1 MPRMPLTKIV
11 ATIGP
16 ATSSPDRIRELI
28 DAGVS
33 VIRMNFS
40 HGTYDEHQRVYERV
54 RIAAREM
61 GRQIA
66 ILQDLQGP
74 KLRVGELVDNGP
86 VLLQDGHPFHICTK
100 PVEGTVERVS
110 TSYQDLGRDVRP
122 GDHILLDDGN
132 LELRVDRVERGTAFG
147 DDIVTTVI
155 HGGAL
160 KPHKRINLPG
170 TIVSAPSLTDK
181 DIADLE
187 FGVHLG
193 VDMVA
198 LSFVRE
204 ASDIGEAKERI
215 RSLGGSQPVIAK
227 IEKPQAVA
235 DLQAIVDITDG
246 VMVARG
252 DLGVEMSPEEV
263 PLIQKRLIQM
273 ANRAGIPVITATQM
287 LESMIANPR
296 PTRAEAS
303 DVANA
308 VFDGSDAVMLSGETA
323 VGAYP
328 IDAVRIMGRIANTV
342 EQDPLW
348 ASQLRHEMPERI
360 ISRDA
365 VAAAHAATSLATST
379 GAVAIAVLT
388 ETGHTARRVS
398 QARPGVPIVALT
410 AHEMVANRLALW
422 HGVLPILDPL
432 DGAIEDLVI
441 NAERHIR
448 QRDIAS
454 SGETIIVVGAVPRR
468 NGDRAVFLEI
478 HHLD

>member
-1 MPRMPLTKIV
+1 MARLTLTKIV

-16 ATSSPDRIRELI
+16 ATSSAERIRELI
-28 DAGVS
+28 DAGIDV
-33 VIRMNFS
+33 VRMNFS
-40 HGTYDEHQRVYERV
+40 HGTYDEHQQVYERV
-54 RIAAREM
+54 RQISGEV
-61 GRQIA
+61 GRQVA

-74 KLRVGELVDNGP
+74 KLRVGELINGGP
-86 VLLQDGHPFHICTK
+86 VLLQDGHPFRICTK
-100 PVEGTVERVS
+100 PVEGTVERAS

-122 GDHILLDDGN
+122 GDYILLDDGN
-132 LELRVDRVERGTAFG
+132 LELRVERVEHNTEFG
-147 DDIVTTVI
+147 DDILTTVI

-160 KPHKRINLPG
+160 KPHKGINLPG
-170 TIVSAPSLTDK
+170 TNVSAPSLTPK
-181 DIADLE
+181 DVADLE
-187 FGVHLG
+187 FGVRLG
-193 VDMVA
+193 VDMIA

-204 ASDIGEAKERI
+204 AADIVAAKKHI
-215 RSLGGSQPVIAK
+215 QDLGGSQPVIAK
-227 IEKPQAVA
+227 IEKPQAV
-235 DLQAIVDITDG
+235 DNLQAIVDVTDG

-348 ASQLRHEMPERI
+348 ARQLRHEMPERI

-365 VAAAHAATSLATST
+365 VAAAHAATSLAAST

-398 QARPGVPIVALT
+398 QARPGVPIVALAT
-410 AHEMVANRLALW
+410 HERVANRLALW
-422 HGVLPILDPL
+422 HGVFPILDPL
-432 DGAIEDLVI
+432 EGAIEDLVQ
-441 NAERHIR
+441 NAEQHIR
-448 QRDIAS
+448 DRKIAA

-468 NGDRAVFLEI
+468 NGGRAVFLEI